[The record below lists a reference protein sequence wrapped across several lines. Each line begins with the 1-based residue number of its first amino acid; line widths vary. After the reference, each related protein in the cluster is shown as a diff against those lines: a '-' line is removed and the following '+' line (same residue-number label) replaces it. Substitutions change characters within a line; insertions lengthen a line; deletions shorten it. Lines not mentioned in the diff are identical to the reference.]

1 MLSSNKHIA
10 NINRVLKNI
19 KSDVLADFA
28 WSNHQDLII
37 TTNKVVS
44 LSDLSV
50 IKNYIKNIDV
60 ITTKN
65 IMSLCLPQSKSY
77 LKIIDI
83 LYIMENTNMPI
94 NSSIVE
100 SIIKNT
106 HIFNDVL
113 VSKPQVIKMSL
124 KSNIAII

>member
-1 MLSSNKHIA
+1 
-10 NINRVLKNI
+10 
-19 KSDVLADFA
+19 
-28 WSNHQDLII
+28 
-37 TTNKVVS
+37 
-44 LSDLSV
+44 
-50 IKNYIKNIDV
+50 
-60 ITTKN
+60 
-65 IMSLCLPQSKSY
+65 MSLCLPQSKSY